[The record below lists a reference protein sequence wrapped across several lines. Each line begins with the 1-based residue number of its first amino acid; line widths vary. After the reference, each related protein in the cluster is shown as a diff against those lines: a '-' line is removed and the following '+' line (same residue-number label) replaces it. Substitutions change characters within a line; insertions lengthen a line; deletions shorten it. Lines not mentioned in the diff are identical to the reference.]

1 MAKRHHNQEG
11 DLQSLFLRMEEL
23 VLANSGED
31 EFEEIFKLLIAK
43 LWDERSQQS
52 RFHRYSTDE
61 ATFEAI
67 AKLMQQAEKE
77 WSGVLDEVKPR
88 LTPEHL
94 SICVDAISK
103 HNISNDSLDV
113 IDSFFEFIVSKS
125 AKGAKG
131 QYFTPRHVVEL
142 CVRILQPASHETV
155 LDPACGSGGFLLH
168 TLRFVRR
175 NEGLDS
181 TEELQRFCSE
191 KLWGFDIDTRA
202 IRVAKALMVLA
213 GDGSSNIIRLNS
225 LLKPEMVG
233 LFNNI
238 DDPNFTIEDVCRS
251 RMKRHKGFDVILT
264 NPPFAGEIREKDFL
278 DCYTVA
284 NKKYRVER
292 DVLFIER
299 CLELLRPGGR
309 LAIVLPHNKFAGN
322 SFVFLREWVLKKA
335 RVLAV
340 IGLGRHTF
348 LPHTHQKASILFI
361 QKNFSSMKI
370 LPDYNIFFAISE
382 KDGKNSK
389 GQFILRESAWESDS
403 AWDMVDH
410 DFSEITES
418 FTRFLKQENIKF
430 EE

>member
-1 MAKRHHNQEG
+1 MPKRHHNQKG
-11 DLQSLFLRMEEL
+11 NLQSLFLRMEEL

-31 EFEEIFKLLIAK
+31 EFEEVFKLLIAK

-52 RFHRYSTDE
+52 RFHRHSTDE

-67 AKLMQQAEKE
+67 TKLMQQAERE
-77 WSGVLDEVKPR
+77 WFGVLDEVKPR
-88 LTPEHL
+88 LTHEHL
-94 SICVDAISK
+94 SICVDAISN
-103 HNISNDSLDV
+103 HTISNDSLDV

-125 AKGAKG
+125 AKGSKG

-142 CVRILQPASHETV
+142 CVRILQPASHETF

-181 TEELQRFCSE
+181 VEELQQFCSE
-191 KLWGFDIDTRA
+191 KLWGFDIDARA
-202 IRVAKALMVLA
+202 IRVAKALMLIA

-225 LLKPEMVG
+225 LLKSEMVE
-233 LFNNI
+233 LFNNTN
-238 DDPNFTIEDVCRS
+238 DPNLTIEDVCRS

-264 NPPFAGEIREKDFL
+264 NPPFAGEIREKHFL
-278 DCYTVA
+278 NCYTVA
-284 NKKYRVER
+284 NKKHQVER
-292 DVLFIER
+292 DILFIER
-299 CLELLRPGGR
+299 CIELLRPGGR

-322 SFVFLREWVLKKA
+322 SFNFLREWILKKA

-348 LPHTHQKASILFI
+348 LPHTHQKASILFL
-361 QKNFSSMKI
+361 QKNYPSMKI

-382 KDGKNSK
+382 RDGKNSK
-389 GQFILRESAWESDS
+389 GQFVLRGSYSEVDN
-403 AWDMVDH
+403 AWDTVDH
-410 DFSEITES
+410 DFLEIAES
-418 FTRFLKQENIKF
+418 FEKFLIEENIKF
-430 EE
+430 RK